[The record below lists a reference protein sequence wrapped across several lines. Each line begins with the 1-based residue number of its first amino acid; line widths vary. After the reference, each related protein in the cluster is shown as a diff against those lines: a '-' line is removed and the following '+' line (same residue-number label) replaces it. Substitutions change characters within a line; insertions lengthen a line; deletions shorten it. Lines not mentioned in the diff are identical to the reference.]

1 MGETSTTFNEIANKA
16 AMNESNAIENLDAD
30 DQIFY
35 LSLRNDLDLLKRNP
49 SLQTVHQI
57 LNYSK
62 SLR

>member
-16 AMNESNAIENLDAD
+16 AMNESNAIENLEAD